1 MRYLLP
7 ILFLL
12 APVLHAERDWF
23 GELARYEWYEV
34 RTIADVESLPAT
46 AVAVKCVDADDKL
59 LKALSGCSFVEALDV
74 SSFRGLDGLPELPKL
89 RLLKCSFSNTTAGVV
104 GNLAQLE
111 TLLCVDYNPGIV
123 SDESWACLAEL
134 KNLHTLALGGSI
146 ATNEIELSVATF
158 KAISQLTQLR
168 RLHLYQA
175 ILPDISDFRPYDFG
189 GLHEL
194 VFEMNILGTFDLTEF
209 LSQMTSLKSLS
220 LSYGDGDQNPPWVEV
235 LPSLGKLTR
244 LAVAGRAAEGL
255 LGGELAGI
263 QPLLQRLEYV
273 SLCDTMLSSTFL
285 ASCPN
290 LRELTLDNAGGTEKA
305 DIEALSKLSSLER
318 LTLGG
323 HFASDLILAQF
334 ATLPRLRSIVLRE
347 APFSDETD
355 LPTLS
360 GDSFRFFDRDGPLRE
375 LVIRRASSL
384 STSAYKAIGRLTLLE
399 TLVLDRCKRATVALP
414 YLKGCESLKRLA
426 ILDSEVVPVEQL
438 RALGELTKLERL
450 ALSCDLGLDTR
461 DAAGAAVKALVQCKE
476 IEVLVLEG
484 YMVRAAD
491 IQMLAQLTKLKQLR
505 IDPAELDAPSVQALS
520 KLESLEWLEVWPGGD
535 QAQAASIEPLTK
547 LPHLKRLAV
556 QMSYLSDES
565 LKQLRELDTGHRC
578 WFSNPFLLLP
588 RLWPSE

>member
-46 AVAVKCVDADDKL
+46 AVAVKSVDADDKL
-59 LKALSGCSFVEALDV
+59 LKALSARPSIEALNVDHLSDDLGV
-74 SSFRGLDGLPELPKL
+74 LSRLPKL
-89 RLLKCSFSNTTAGVV
+89 RLLKCHFESETAESIGK
-104 GNLAQLE
+104 LKQLE
-111 TLLCVDYNPGIV
+111 TLLCVDYNPGV
-123 SDESWACLAEL
+123 MSDESWACLAGL
-134 KNLHTLALGGSI
+134 KNLHTLAFGGST
-146 ATNEIELSVATF
+146 ATDEIQLSAATF
-158 KAISQLTQLR
+158 EAIDQLVQLR
-168 RLHLYQA
+168 RLQLSQV
-175 ILPDISDFRPYDFG
+175 ILPDISDFSSYDFG

-194 VFEMNILGTFDLTEF
+194 VFEMNILDTFDFTEF

-220 LSYGDGDQNPPWVEV
+220 LSYDSHDQYPPWVEV
-235 LPSLGKLTR
+235 LPSLEKLTR
-244 LAVAGRAAEGL
+244 LAVAGRAADGL
-255 LGGELAGI
+255 GSELAGMK
-263 QPLLQRLEYV
+263 PLQQRLEYV
-273 SLCDTMLSSTFL
+273 SLCDAMLSLTFL
-285 ASCPN
+285 ASCPS
-290 LRELTLDNAGGTEKA
+290 LRELTLDNAGGTEKS

-384 STSAYKAIGRLTLLE
+384 STSAYKAIGRLTRLE

-491 IQMLAQLTKLKQLR
+491 IQVLAQLTKLKQLR

-535 QAQAASIEPLTK
+535 PAQAASIEPLTK

-565 LKQLRELDTGHRC
+565 LKQLRGLDPEHRC
-578 WFSNPFLLLP
+578 WFSNPFLLLT